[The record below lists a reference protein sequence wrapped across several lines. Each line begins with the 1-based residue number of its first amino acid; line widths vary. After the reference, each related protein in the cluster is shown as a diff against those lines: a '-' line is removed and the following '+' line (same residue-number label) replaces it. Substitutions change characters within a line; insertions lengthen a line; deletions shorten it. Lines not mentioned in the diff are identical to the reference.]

1 MIGRA
6 LDYMMRKKLPLRP
19 EGGQNWDADADWSRL
34 EQEPLRA
41 RALLYLGFLA
51 LIALAVWAGHAE
63 IDEVTRGEG
72 KVIPTS
78 QIQIVQSVDGGVVSE
93 ILVREGQIVDSGQ
106 VLLRIDPT
114 RFLSSLREN
123 RSQSL
128 SLQARAERLMALS
141 DGRPFAPSDDL
152 LQEIPQ
158 AIERERILYLSSR
171 DGLNANL
178 GIARQQL
185 EQRQQELNEARSRL
199 NQLSRGLELASREL
213 TLSTPLRASGAVSE
227 IDLLRLEREVVRLS
241 GEREQTLSQIER
253 LQSSIREAREKIQEV
268 ELHFRNQVRSELS
281 DVMGRLAAITEE
293 TTALADRVK
302 HAEVRSPMR
311 GTVQRLLVNTLG
323 AVVQPGREVVEV
335 VPMDEALLLE
345 ARINPKDIAFL
356 HPGQPAVV
364 KFTAY
369 DFAIYGGLEATVEHI
384 SADTVV
390 DDRGNAFYLVR
401 VRTTESTIGDG
412 LPVIPGMV
420 AQVDVMT
427 GKKTILQYLL
437 KPVLRA
443 KANALRE
450 R

>member
-1 MIGRA
+1 MIGKI
-6 LDYMMRKKLPLRP
+6 LDYFMRKKLPLRT
-19 EGGQNWDADADWSRL
+19 ETGRDWNADADWALL

-41 RALLYLGFLA
+41 RTLLYLGFFTLVTLLA
-51 LIALAVWAGHAE
+51 WAAYAD

-93 ILVREGQIVDSGQ
+93 ILVREGQTVDSGQ
-106 VLLRIDPT
+106 ILLRIDPT

-128 SLQARAERLMALS
+128 SLQARAERLRALS
-141 DGRPFAPSDDL
+141 EGRPFTPADEL
-152 LQEIPQ
+152 LREIPQ
-158 AIERERILYLSSR
+158 TIELELALYSSSR
-171 DGLNANL
+171 DSLNANMSM
-178 GIARQQL
+178 ARQQL

-199 NQLSRGLELASREL
+199 NQLVRGLALASREL
-213 TLSTPLRASGAVSE
+213 EVSAPLLSRGAVSE
-227 IDLLRLEREVVRLS
+227 VDILRLEREVVRLT
-241 GEREQTLSQIER
+241 GEREQTSSQIER
-253 LQSSIREAREKIQEV
+253 LQSTIREAREKIQEV
-268 ELHFRNQVRSELS
+268 EFKFHNQVRAELS
-281 DVMGRLAAITEE
+281 DVMGRLAAVTEE
-293 TTALADRVK
+293 SSALADRVK

-311 GTVQRLLVNTLG
+311 GTVQRLLINTLG
-323 AVVQPGREVVEV
+323 AVVQPGREVVEI
-335 VPMDEALLLE
+335 VPLDEALLLE
-345 ARINPKDIAFL
+345 AQISPKDIAFL

-369 DFAIYGGLEATVEHI
+369 DFAIFGGLEATVEHI

-390 DDRGNAFYLVR
+390 DERGNAFYLVR
-401 VRTTESTIGDG
+401 VRTTEATIGGG

>member
-1 MIGRA
+1 MIGGA

-19 EGGQNWDADADWSRL
+19 EGGQNWNADADWSRL

-41 RALLYLGFLA
+41 RTLLYLGFLA
-51 LIALAVWAGHAE
+51 LIALAVWAGYAE

-93 ILVREGQIVDSGQ
+93 ILVREGQTVDSGQ

-141 DGRPFAPSDDL
+141 DGRPFAPSDEL

-158 AIERERILYLSSR
+158 AIERERILYHSSR

-213 TLSTPLRASGAVSE
+213 TVSTPLRASGAVSE

-241 GEREQTLSQIER
+241 GERDQTLSQIER

-369 DFAIYGGLEATVEHI
+369 DFAIYGGLEATVAHI